1 MIGGT
6 AMRFMGLVASFAAM
20 ALTTAAGAQD
30 RPSVA
35 DSFPLG
41 TGGDTACTVQTLPP
55 DEVAT
60 GLFDRAYTIVCRDAV
75 APVANIYAL
84 RDPATA
90 RTRLE
95 AARDTRV
102 ACPQATAIDLQES
115 GQGELRTCRAADDLP
130 YDVVTLVRGK
140 TLIQAEGLGGYRS
153 AIALAVRA
161 LAQDRIIAE
170 PVMIART
177 EAGDPLTFARAQ
189 AGALDPEL
197 TLVEGYRRNATGDYA
212 EAAEFFDTLVQT
224 SEGASRANLTEYL
237 VNRALQ
243 KSNLGEFAEAD
254 ALFAR
259 AAAVP
264 TGDPV
269 VARMR
274 RNYLAMHLLNQ
285 RKPEAAQAAL
295 AMPVEAVPAPTPNTP
310 EIDAATA
317 DALNSRVPLA
327 RQLGVSADVALTP
340 LEKAAILDAQA
351 TALRG
356 VIARLD
362 GNGSAAEAAYLA
374 ALTQI
379 AGVRGGL
386 VTSTARLRAAIL
398 GEQAELA
405 EKAGNMPRA
414 LALLGEAQT
423 IVELQYPRSAA
434 SNAARARLA
443 AATARSGNRAGALA
457 LYGEVIAQL
466 GEMGAS
472 APGMEELLEP
482 YFALLV
488 AELPSR
494 PDLAEPL
501 FLASQTLVRPGVAGT
516 QAVLAR
522 ELSSGDDE
530 AARLFRQSINLTREA
545 EAARVELGRFAAVEQ
560 PTPADQDR
568 MAQLRVQLSDLQAT
582 QSATVA
588 KLSEYPS
595 YRALSNRALSLADLR
610 GTLNDG
616 EAYWKLLVVNDS
628 VYAFFTSKDRFA
640 AWKAGIDRAA
650 LDTAVDT
657 IRTSIST
664 VENDQNVTYPFDV
677 AATRALYVALAGP
690 MAGEIAQAKGLVF
703 EPDGGMLRLPAK
715 VFITDQAGVDA
726 YLAKARDPNADPFDF
741 TGIEWLGK
749 RVPVTIAVSP
759 RGFRDVRG
767 AGRSRAGKIYLGL
780 GENAP
785 VNAFARL
792 TTIPV
797 AADGAIDC
805 NWPLSV
811 WSHPISDAELRT
823 AERLIGPAQAT
834 VVTEGAFT
842 DRAVAGRT
850 DLNQYR
856 IVHFA
861 THGLVAAPRPE
872 CPARPA
878 LLTSFGGEGSD
889 GLLSFR
895 EIYDLK
901 LDADLVILSACNTA
915 AGADER
921 ATREAGLTSGG
932 GDALDGLVRA
942 FVGAGARTVVASHW
956 PAPDDYQAT
965 ERLISGLF
973 TAPPGTSIGQALLVA
988 QQKLQ
993 ADPQTSHPYYWAG
1006 FVLIGD
1012 GSKPVL
1018 DAR

>member
-1 MIGGT
+1 
-6 AMRFMGLVASFAAM
+6 MRLVE
-20 ALTTAAGAQD
+20 LVTAALALMLAPAAVAQE

-41 TGGDTACTVQTLPP
+41 AGGDTACTVQTLPP
-55 DEVAT
+55 DQVAT

-84 RDPATA
+84 RDPAAA
-90 RTRLE
+90 RARLA
-95 AARDTRV
+95 AARDERV
-102 ACPQATAIDLQES
+102 VCPAATAIDLKES
-115 GQGELRTCRAADDLP
+115 GQGELRSCKAADELL
-130 YDVVTLVRGK
+130 YDIVTLTRGK
-140 TLIQAEGLGGYRS
+140 TLIHAEGLGGYRS
-153 AIALAVRA
+153 AITLAVRA

-170 PVMIART
+170 PVTIART
-177 EAGDPLTFARAQ
+177 EAGDPLSFARAQ

-224 SEGASRANLTEYL
+224 GEGASRANLTEYL

-264 TGDPV
+264 TGDPG

-285 RKPEAAQAAL
+285 RRPADASAAL
-295 AMPVEAVPAPTPNTP
+295 AMAVEAVPAPAPDRP
-310 EIDAATA
+310 VIDERTA
-317 DALNSRVPLA
+317 EALNSRVPLA
-327 RQLGVSADVALTP
+327 RQLGVATEVALTP

-362 GNGSAAEAAYLA
+362 GKASAAEAAYLA

-379 AGVRGGL
+379 AGVRAGQ

-405 EKAGNMPRA
+405 EAAGNMPRA
-414 LALLGEAQT
+414 LQLLEEARG
-423 IVELQYPRSAA
+423 IVELQYPGSAA
-434 SNAARARLA
+434 SNTARARLA
-443 AATARSGNRAGALA
+443 AATVRSGDRATALA
-457 LYGEVIAQL
+457 LYGQVVAAL
-466 GEMGAS
+466 GETGAS
-472 APGMEELLEP
+472 APGMEQLLEP

-488 AELPSR
+488 GELSSR
-494 PDLAEPL
+494 PGLAEPL
-501 FLASQTLVRPGVAGT
+501 FLASQTLIRPGVAGT

-530 AARLFRQSINLTREA
+530 AARLFRQSLNLTREA
-545 EAARVELGRFAAVEQ
+545 EAARVELGRFATVEQ
-560 PTPADQDR
+560 PSLADRDR
-568 MAQLRVQLSDLQAT
+568 VAELNARLSDLQAT

-588 KLSEYPS
+588 KLNAYPS
-595 YRALSNRALSLADLR
+595 YRALSNRALSLAELR
-610 GTLNDG
+610 ALLGDG
-616 EAYWKLLVVNDS
+616 EGYWKMLVVDRS
-628 VYAFFTSKDRFA
+628 VYAFYATKDGFA
-640 AWKAGIDRAA
+640 GWKAGIDRDA
-650 LDTAVDT
+650 LETAVDG
-657 IRTSIST
+657 IRASIST
-664 VENDQNVTYPFDV
+664 VENGQSVTFPFDV

-690 MAGEIAQAKGLVF
+690 KSAEIAAAKGLIF
-703 EPDGGMLRLPAK
+703 EPDGGLLRLPANLL
-715 VFITDQAGVDA
+715 VTQQAGVDA
-726 YLAKARDPNADPFDF
+726 YLARASDPGADAFDF

-749 RVPVTIAVSP
+749 RTPVTIAVSA
-759 RGFRDVRG
+759 RGFRDVRS
-767 AGRSRAGKIYLGL
+767 ASRSRAGKIYLGL

-792 TTIPV
+792 TAIPV
-797 AADGAIDC
+797 AANGGIDC
-805 NWPLSV
+805 DWPLSV

-823 AERLIGPAQAT
+823 AERLIGPAQST
-834 VVTEGAFT
+834 VITDAAFT
-842 DRAVAGRT
+842 DRAVAERT

-921 ATREAGLTSGG
+921 ATREAGLTTGG

-973 TAPPGTSIGQALLVA
+973 TAPPGTSVGAALLAA

-993 ADPQTSHPYYWAG
+993 ADPATSHPYYWAG

-1012 GSKPVL
+1012 GSRPVL

>member
-1 MIGGT
+1 MRMMQVVAT
-6 AMRFMGLVASFAAM
+6 AAAM
-20 ALTTAAGAQD
+20 MLAVVGSATGAMAQE

-35 DSFPLG
+35 NSFPLG
-41 TGGDTACTVQTLPP
+41 VGGDTACTVQTLAP

-60 GLFDRAYTIVCRDAV
+60 GLFDRVYTIVCRDAV
-75 APVANIYAL
+75 APVANLYAL
-84 RDPATA
+84 RDPQAA
-90 RTRLE
+90 RARLE
-95 AARDTRV
+95 AARDERV
-102 ACPQATAIDLQES
+102 VCPAATAIDLKES
-115 GQGELRTCRAADDLP
+115 GRGELRNCKAADDLF
-130 YDVVTLVRGK
+130 YDIVSLQRGK
-140 TLIQAEGLGGYRS
+140 TLFQAEGLAGYRS
-153 AIALAVRA
+153 AITLAIRA

-170 PVMIART
+170 PVTIART
-177 EAGDPLTFARAQ
+177 EAGDPLSFARVQ

-197 TLVEGYRRNATGDYA
+197 TLIEGYRRNATGDYA

-224 SEGASRANLTEYL
+224 AAGGSRANLTEYL

-243 KSNLGEFAEAD
+243 KSNLGDFAEAD

-264 TGDPV
+264 ISDPV

-285 RKPEAAQAAL
+285 RKPEAAAAAL
-295 AMPVEAVPAPTPNTP
+295 AMPVEPVPAPAADRPV
-310 EIDAATA
+310 IDEVTA
-317 DALNSRVPLA
+317 EALNSRVPLA
-327 RQLGVSADVALTP
+327 RQLGIGTDVALTP
-340 LEKAAILDAQA
+340 LEKAVILDAQA

-356 VIARLD
+356 VIARQGGD
-362 GNGSAAEAAYLA
+362 RAAAGAAYLS

-379 AGVRGGL
+379 AGVRGGQ

-405 EKAGNMPRA
+405 EEAGDMPRA
-414 LALLGEAQT
+414 LQLLTEAQI
-423 IVELQYPRSAA
+423 IVERQYPGSNAA
-434 SNAARARLA
+434 NAARARLA
-443 AATARSGNRAGALA
+443 AATARSGDTAGALA
-457 LYGEVIAQL
+457 LYAQVVAEL
-466 GEMGAS
+466 GDTGAS
-472 APGMEELLEP
+472 APGMEQLLEP

-488 AELPSR
+488 GALPSR
-494 PDLAEPL
+494 PELAEPL
-501 FLASQTLVRPGVAGT
+501 FLASQTLVRPGVAAT

-530 AARLFRQSINLTREA
+530 ASRLFRQSVTLTREA
-545 EAARVELGRFAAVEQ
+545 EAARVELARFAAVEQ
-560 PTPADQDR
+560 PTLADSDR
-568 MAQLRVQLSDLQAT
+568 IAELNARLADVQAT

-610 GTLNDG
+610 GLLADG
-616 EAYWKLLVVNDS
+616 EGYWKMLVVDRS
-628 VYAFFTSKDRFA
+628 IYAFYTTKDRFA
-640 AWKAGIDRAA
+640 AWKSTMDPDAV
-650 LDTAVDT
+650 DTAVSK
-657 IRTSIST
+657 IRESIST
-664 VENDQNVTYPFDV
+664 VENGRSVTYPFDV
-677 AATRALYVALAGP
+677 ASTRALYVALAGP
-690 MAGEIAQAKGLVF
+690 MAAEIAAAKSLIF

-715 VFITDQAGVDA
+715 VFIVDQAGVDR
-726 YLAKARDPNADPFDF
+726 YLTKTKNPSADPFDF
-741 TGIEWLGK
+741 TGIEWLG
-749 RVPVTIAVSP
+749 RRAPVTIAVSP
-759 RGFRDVRG
+759 RSFRDVRT
-767 AGRSRAGKIYLGL
+767 AGRSRAAKIYLGL

-785 VNAFARL
+785 VSPFARL
-792 TTIPV
+792 TAIPV
-797 AADGAIDC
+797 AANGGIDC

-811 WSHPISDAELRT
+811 WSRPISDAELRT
-823 AERLIGPAQAT
+823 AERLIGPTQAT
-834 VVTEGAFT
+834 VITDAAFT
-842 DRAVAGRT
+842 DRAVAERP

-878 LLTSFGGEGSD
+878 LLTSFGGKESD

-921 ATREAGLTSGG
+921 ATREAGLTTGG
-932 GDALDGLVRA
+932 GDPLDGLVRA

-956 PAPDDYQAT
+956 PAPDDYRAT

-973 TAPPGTSIGQALLVA
+973 TAPPGTSVGQALLA
-988 QQKLQ
+988 TQRALQ
-993 ADPQTSHPYYWAG
+993 DDPATSHPYYWAG